1 MSKCVIKVT
10 TYFIKLY
17 NLIQQENFIV
27 PLTFAL
33 IGNTYFLLFCW
44 ECFYASFVLGHL
56 IVWFVTSRHRHHQ
69 ISRQKR
75 DSFVESKNEWASQKV
90 KFKRWNFTENICL
103 INLLNFYQ
111 RCLLFALRKQKSAQ
125 LSPNTL
131 TQCEKFLSFN
141 KKIN

>member
-1 MSKCVIKVT
+1 MCYKNNNIFYQAIQSHT
-10 TYFIKLY
+10 TREFHCTTDVCTNWEYIFS
-17 NLIQQENFIV
+17 LI
-27 PLTFAL
+27 LL
-33 IGNTYFLLFCW
+33 GMFLR
-44 ECFYASFVLGHL
+44 VLGHL
-56 IVWFVTSRHRHHQ
+56 IVWFVTSRHRHQQ

-75 DSFVESKNEWASQKV
+75 DSFVELKNEWASQKV